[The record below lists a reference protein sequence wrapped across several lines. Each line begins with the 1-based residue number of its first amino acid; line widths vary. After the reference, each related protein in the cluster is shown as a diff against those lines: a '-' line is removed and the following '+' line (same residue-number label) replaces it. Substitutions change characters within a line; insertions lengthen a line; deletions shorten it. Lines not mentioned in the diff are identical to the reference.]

1 MYRTTALALLA
12 CLAALALPSRC
23 AQARGDDYAA
33 MLGYLTSS
41 RLDGHVLQGAEGS
54 ITVNLAAGDLNSQA
68 NLRAFAIG
76 PDAQAWIDARQ
87 RTAGNQADAP
97 LDAQATIAGQV
108 LAGAHGL
115 VSINQAS
122 GSANTQ
128 LNAVAAAL
136 ANQGIR
142 ETTDGSLSAAV
153 SASAETQPGS
163 EPGAPGQGT
172 RSVSVAAGAAQGFR
186 GVLQLNQ
193 AAGSGNA
200 TGNILS
206 LSVSELPR

>member
-1 MYRTTALALLA
+1 MRHTASLVLM
-12 CLAALALPSRC
+12 LAALAMLSPS
-23 AQARGDDYAA
+23 ASAGDDDYAA

-41 RLDGHVLQGAEGS
+41 RLDDNVLQGAQGNVA
-54 ITVNLAAGDLNSQA
+54 VNLAAGDLNSQA
-68 NLRAFAIG
+68 NLRAFASG
-76 PDAQAWIDARQ
+76 TAAQARIDVRQ
-87 RTAGNQADAP
+87 RLQANRVDAP
-97 LDAQATIAGQV
+97 LEASAVIAGHV
-108 LAGAHGL
+108 LSGAHGL
-115 VSINQAS
+115 VSINQVS

-136 ANQGIR
+136 ADQGIR

-153 SASAETQPGS
+153 SASAEVQPGT
-163 EPGAPGQGT
+163 EPGVRGEGT
-172 RSVSVAAGAAQGFR
+172 RSVAVAANAMQGFR

-193 AAGSGNA
+193 TAGSGNA

>member
-1 MYRTTALALLA
+1 MRRPIVLGFLATLA
-12 CLAALALPSRC
+12 MLSTGVNA
-23 AQARGDDYAA
+23 GDDDYAA
-33 MLGYLTSS
+33 MLGYLTRSS
-41 RLDGHVLQGAEGS
+41 LDGHALRDAQGSVA
-54 ITVNLAAGDLNSQA
+54 VNLAAGDLNSQS
-68 NLRAFAIG
+68 NLRAFATG
-76 PDAQAWIDARQ
+76 TDAQAWIGARQ
-87 RTAGNQADAP
+87 RALGNQADAP
-97 LDAQATIAGQV
+97 TQAQASIAGDV

-122 GSANTQ
+122 GTANTQ

-172 RSVSVAAGAAQGFR
+172 RSVSVAAGAMQGFR

-193 AAGSGNA
+193 TAGSGNA

>member
-1 MYRTTALALLA
+1 MRRSTVLGF
-12 CLAALALPSRC
+12 LAALAMLSTGVN
-23 AQARGDDYAA
+23 AGDDDYAA
-33 MLGYLTSS
+33 MLGYLTRSS
-41 RLDGHVLQGAEGS
+41 LDGNVLQGAQGS
-54 ITVNLAAGDLNSQA
+54 VAVNLAAGDLNSQA
-68 NLRAFAIG
+68 NLRAFATG
-76 PDAQAWIDARQ
+76 KDAQAWVDASQ
-87 RTAGNQADAP
+87 RTLGNQASAP
-97 LDAQATIAGQV
+97 MQAQATIAGDV

-122 GSANTQ
+122 GTANTQ

-136 ANQGIR
+136 ASQGIR

-153 SASAETQPGS
+153 SASAEVQPGTGAGV
-163 EPGAPGQGT
+163 PGEGT
-172 RSVSVAAGAAQGFR
+172 RSVSVAAGAMQGFR

-193 AAGSGNA
+193 TAGSGNA

>member
-1 MYRTTALALLA
+1 MRGPIVLGFLATLA
-12 CLAALALPSRC
+12 MLSTGVNA
-23 AQARGDDYAA
+23 GDDDYAA

-41 RLDGHVLQGAEGS
+41 RLDGHALQGAQGS
-54 ITVNLAAGDLNSQA
+54 VAMNLAAGDLNSQA
-68 NLRAFAIG
+68 NLRAFATG
-76 PDAQAWIDARQ
+76 TQAQASIDARQ
-87 RTAGNQADAP
+87 RTLDNRANAP
-97 LDAQATIAGQV
+97 TQAQASIAGDV

-122 GSANTQ
+122 GTANTQ

-136 ANQGIR
+136 ADQGIR

-153 SASAETQPGS
+153 SASAEVQPGTGAGV
-163 EPGAPGQGT
+163 PGEGT
-172 RSVSVAAGAAQGFR
+172 RSVSVAAGAMQGFR

-193 AAGSGNA
+193 TAGSGNA

>member
-1 MYRTTALALLA
+1 MLAGLA
-12 CLAALALPSRC
+12 MLSTGVSA
-23 AQARGDDYAA
+23 GDDDYAA

-41 RLDGHVLQGAEGS
+41 HLDGHVLQGADGS
-54 ITVNLAAGDLNSQA
+54 IVVNMAAGDLNSQA
-68 NLRAFAIG
+68 NLRAFASG
-76 PDAQAWIDARQ
+76 PEAQASIDARQ
-87 RTAGNQADAP
+87 RQLGNQANAP
-97 LDAQATIAGQV
+97 LVAQASIGGQV

-122 GSANTQ
+122 GTANTQ

-136 ANQGIR
+136 ASQGIR

-153 SASAETQPGS
+153 SASAEVQPGAES
-163 EPGAPGQGT
+163 GAPGEGT
-172 RSVSVAAGAAQGFR
+172 RSVSVAAGAMQGFS

-193 AAGSGNA
+193 TAGSSNA
-200 TGNILS
+200 TGNVLS

>member
-1 MYRTTALALLA
+1 MRGPIVLGFLATLA
-12 CLAALALPSRC
+12 MLSTGVNA
-23 AQARGDDYAA
+23 GDDDYAA

-41 RLDGHVLQGAEGS
+41 RLDGHALQGAQGS
-54 ITVNLAAGDLNSQA
+54 VAMNLAAGDLNSQA
-68 NLRAFAIG
+68 NLRAFATG
-76 PDAQAWIDARQ
+76 TQAQASIDARQ
-87 RTAGNQADAP
+87 RTLDNRANAP
-97 LDAQATIAGQV
+97 TQAQASIAGDV

-122 GSANTQ
+122 GTANTQ

-136 ANQGIR
+136 ADQGIR

-153 SASAETQPGS
+153 SASAEVQPGTGAGV
-163 EPGAPGQGT
+163 PGEGT
-172 RSVSVAAGAAQGFR
+172 RSVSVAAGAMQGFR
-186 GVLQLNQ
+186 GVLQLNPP
-193 AAGSGNA
+193 AGSGNA

>member
-1 MYRTTALALLA
+1 LIAMRRATVLTS
-12 CLAALALPSRC
+12 LAALAMLSTGVS
-23 AQARGDDYAA
+23 AGDDDYAA

-41 RLDGHVLQGAEGS
+41 RLDGHVLQGADGS
-54 ITVNLAAGDLNSQA
+54 VAVNLAAGDLNSQA
-68 NLRAFAIG
+68 NLRAFATG

-87 RTAGNQADAP
+87 RTLGNQANAP
-97 LDAQATIAGQV
+97 THAQATIAGDV

-122 GSANTQ
+122 GTANTQ

-136 ANQGIR
+136 ASQGIR

-153 SASAETQPGS
+153 SASAEVQPGAGAGVPS
-163 EPGAPGQGT
+163 EGT
-172 RSVSVAAGAAQGFR
+172 RSVSVAAGAMQGFR

-193 AAGSGNA
+193 TAGSGNA
-200 TGNILS
+200 TGNVLS

>member
-1 MYRTTALALLA
+1 MCRTTLLA
-12 CLAALALPSRC
+12 CLAGLAVLALPSTR
-23 AQARGDDYAA
+23 AHARDDDYAA

-41 RLDGHVLQGAEGS
+41 HLDGHVLQGAEGS

-68 NLRAFAIG
+68 NLRAFATG

-87 RTAGNQADAP
+87 RTAGNQANAP

-115 VSINQAS
+115 VSINQVS

-136 ANQGIR
+136 ASQGIR

-153 SASAETQPGS
+153 SASAEMQPGT
-163 EPGAPGQGT
+163 EPDAPGEGT
-172 RSVSVAAGAAQGFR
+172 RSVSVAAGAMQGFR

-193 AAGSGNA
+193 TAGSGNA

-206 LSVSELPR
+206 LSVSDLPR

>member
-1 MYRTTALALLA
+1 MRRATVLTS
-12 CLAALALPSRC
+12 LAALAMLSTGVS
-23 AQARGDDYAA
+23 AGDDDYAA

-41 RLDGHVLQGAEGS
+41 RLDGYVLQGADGS
-54 ITVNLAAGDLNSQA
+54 VAVNLAAGDLNSQA
-68 NLRAFAIG
+68 NLRAFAAG
-76 PDAQAWIDARQ
+76 PDAQAWIDTRQ
-87 RTAGNQADAP
+87 RTLGNQADAP
-97 LDAQATIAGQV
+97 LEAQATIAGDV

-122 GSANTQ
+122 GTANTQ

-136 ANQGIR
+136 ATQGIR

-153 SASAETQPGS
+153 SASAEVQPVAGS
-163 EPGAPGQGT
+163 GAPGAGT
-172 RSVSVAAGAAQGFR
+172 RSVAVAAGAMQDFR

-193 AAGSGNA
+193 TAGAGNA
-200 TGNILS
+200 TANILT

>member
-1 MYRTTALALLA
+1 MRRPIVLAFLA
-12 CLAALALPSRC
+12 TLAMLSTGVNASD
-23 AQARGDDYAA
+23 DDYAA

-41 RLDGHVLQGAEGS
+41 RLDGHALQGAQGS
-54 ITVNLAAGDLNSQA
+54 VAMNLAAGDLNSQA
-68 NLRAFAIG
+68 NLRAFATG
-76 PDAQAWIDARQ
+76 TQAQASIDARQ
-87 RTAGNQADAP
+87 RTLDNRANAP
-97 LDAQATIAGQV
+97 AQAQASIAGDV

-122 GSANTQ
+122 GTANTQ

-136 ANQGIR
+136 ASQGIR

-153 SASAETQPGS
+153 SASAEVQPGTGAGV
-163 EPGAPGQGT
+163 PGEGT
-172 RSVSVAAGAAQGFR
+172 RSVSVAAGAMQGFR

-193 AAGSGNA
+193 TAGSGNA

>member
-1 MYRTTALALLA
+1 MRRTAALTLVLATLALLSPGA
-12 CLAALALPSRC
+12 SA
-23 AQARGDDYAA
+23 GDDDYAA

-41 RLDGHVLQGAEGS
+41 RLDGHALQGAEGS
-54 ITVNLAAGDLNSQA
+54 VAVNLAAGDLNSQA
-68 NLRAFAIG
+68 NLRAFASG
-76 PDAQAWIDARQ
+76 PDAQAQIDARQ
-87 RTAGNQADAP
+87 RLRGNQANAP
-97 LDAQATIAGQV
+97 LEASAAIAGHV

-136 ANQGIR
+136 ASQGIR

-153 SASAETQPGS
+153 SASAEVQPGV
-163 EPGAPGQGT
+163 EAGVPGEGT
-172 RSVSVAAGAAQGFR
+172 RSASVAAGAMEGFR

-193 AAGSGNA
+193 TAGSGNA

-206 LSVSELPR
+206 LSVSEPPR